1 VPNPTTFAMREDP
14 GTASSPTV
22 RPAAKLAVLV
32 PTRNE
37 AANIEE
43 LLRRISAAVAGVST
57 EVLFVDDS
65 DDDTPAVVRG
75 VARRGGGGCQV
86 SLIHRRGGQRWGG
99 LGGAV
104 IDGLRVVGAPW
115 VCVLDADLQHPPEVI
130 PRLLAAAERERADLA
145 VASRYCATGRADGLG
160 PVRALLSTACGS
172 AAKLLFPARL
182 HGVTDPMSGF
192 FLVRRS
198 AVDLDELRPRGFKIL
213 LELLVRSGGLRT
225 TEVGFAFADRHAGDS
240 KGSFREGVTY
250 VGSLGDLRLG
260 RRTSSPPRSVGA
272 EVELL
277 APLARH
283 TGTMGA

>member
-1 VPNPTTFAMREDP
+1 VPNPTTSAMREDP
-14 GTASSPTV
+14 GTAFSPTL

-43 LLRRISAAVAGVST
+43 LL
-57 EVLFVDDS
+57 
-65 DDDTPAVVRG
+65 
-75 VARRGGGGCQV
+75 
-86 SLIHRRGGQRWGG
+86 
-99 LGGAV
+99 
-104 IDGLRVVGAPW
+104 
-115 VCVLDADLQHPPEVI
+115 
-130 PRLLAAAERERADLA
+130 
-145 VASRYCATGRADGLG
+145 
-160 PVRALLSTACGS
+160 
-172 AAKLLFPARL
+172 
-182 HGVTDPMSGF
+182 
-192 FLVRRS
+192 
-198 AVDLDELRPRGFKIL
+198 
-213 LELLVRSGGLRT
+213 LELLVRSRGLRT

-260 RRTSSPPRSVGA
+260 RRTPSPPRSVGA